1 MMPATGS
8 LRREIVRELADRIPQ
23 ALWIAERGTLCYVNP
38 SCRSLTGLPLAP
50 NESAAKL
57 CDAVHPQDR
66 PILLGYL
73 RQADNADFECRLL
86 HPDAS
91 TVRVR
96 IRIFAIDA
104 SPEPPLCAGMM
115 EDITAARTETHERR
129 LNEVVSTVSHE
140 LRTPLTSISASLA
153 LLSGNPAWQLPPA
166 AQRLLAIAHANS
178 ERLVRLV
185 NDILD
190 IEKIEWGS
198 TAFER
203 KRVNIGVLVEQA
215 IDANR
220 DFAATFAVRIRLAK
234 ASGCK
239 VNVDPDRFMQVM
251 TNLLSNA
258 VKFSPPGAEVAVAI
272 APQPGKVIISV
283 RDHGPGIPEE
293 FKPRIFER
301 FARAATSEPRHN
313 GGSGLG
319 LSIAKEIVVRH
330 GGTLSFADAPG
341 GGALFR
347 IALPLATQA
356 KHAANG
362 ADEKEVA

>member
-8 LRREIVRELADRIPQ
+8 RRREIVRELADRLPQ
-23 ALWIAERGTLCYVNP
+23 ALWIAEGDTLCYVNP
-38 SCRSLTGLPLAP
+38 SCRSLTGLRLAP
-50 NESAAKL
+50 DEPAAKL

-66 PILLGYL
+66 PTLLGYL
-73 RQADNADFECRLL
+73 RHPRNADFACRLS
-86 HPDAS
+86 HPDGS
-91 TVRVR
+91 IVRVR

-104 SPEPPLCAGMM
+104 SPRRPLCAGMM
-115 EDITAARTETHERR
+115 EDITGIETHERR
-129 LNEVVSTVSHE
+129 LNDVVSTVSHE
-140 LRTPLTSISASLA
+140 LRTSLTSISASLA

-166 AQRLLAIAHANS
+166 ARRLLAIAHANS

-185 NDILD
+185 SNILD
-190 IEKIEWGS
+190 IETIERGS
-198 TAFER
+198 STFER

-220 DFAATFAVRIRLAK
+220 DFAATLAVRIRLAE
-234 ASGCK
+234 ASACE

-258 VKFSPPGAEVAVAI
+258 AKFSPPGGEVEVAI
-272 APQPGKVIISV
+272 ASQPGNVIISV

-293 FKPRIFER
+293 FKPRVFER

-347 IALPLATQA
+347 IMLPPATRA
-356 KHAANG
+356 NRAANG